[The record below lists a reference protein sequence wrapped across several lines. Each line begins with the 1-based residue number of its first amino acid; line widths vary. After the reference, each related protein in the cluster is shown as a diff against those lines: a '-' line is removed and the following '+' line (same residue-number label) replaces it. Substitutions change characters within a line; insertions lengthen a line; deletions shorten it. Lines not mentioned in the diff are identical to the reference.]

1 MKIAIGSTS
10 LQKLKYLKNV
20 LAKIKISN
28 YEIILNDI
36 NSDISE
42 QPLTSAEALKGS
54 INRAKKA
61 YALNKGV
68 NFSLGI
74 EVGYELNAKQK
85 YEIFCWSTIYDGVR
99 VYSCKS
105 NNFLLPKYHQDKIK
119 AGLYLSDYVRNF
131 KDDKKYIKNKL
142 GLVIRNRDVI
152 IKNSIFH
159 VLIYFLNKDEY

>member
-10 LQKLKYLKNV
+10 SQKLKYLKNV
-20 LAKIKISN
+20 LAKIKILN
-28 YEIILNDI
+28 YEIISNDI
-36 NSDISE
+36 NSKISE
-42 QPLTSAEALKGS
+42 QPLTSEETLKGS

-61 YALNKGV
+61 YSLNKGV

-74 EVGYELNAKQK
+74 EVGYELNTKQK
-85 YEIFCWSTIYDGVR
+85 YEIFCWSTIYDGLR

-119 AGLYLSDYVRNF
+119 NALYLSDYVRDF
-131 KDDKKYIKNKL
+131 KDNKNYIKNKL
-142 GLVIRNRDVI
+142 GLIIKNRDII

-159 VLIYFLNKDEY
+159 VLMYFLNKDEY